1 MILKLFLKTCDTMKV
16 YLQKLVRKLRNAI
29 YNRLSS
35 NNPNNK
41 GIRLQPTLFLGQGK
55 IEIGNNTTFGYFP
68 SPLFYSTYCHI
79 EARCADAV
87 IRVGSNNHFNNNF
100 SIVAEHGNVIIGDN
114 CLVGTN
120 VSIINSDF
128 HPISIKDRHACTQK
142 SKDVVIGNN
151 VFIGSNVS
159 ICKGVTIGDNAVI
172 ANGSVVFDN
181 VKADTIVKGNPAIFY
196 KEIYE

>member
-1 MILKLFLKTCDTMKV
+1 MVRRLIPKLIH
-16 YLQKLVRKLRNAI
+16 KLRVYYYKKI
-29 YNRLSS
+29 STLVSD
-35 NNPNNK
+35 
-41 GIRLQPTLFLGQGK
+41 GICQKYQPVLFLGKGK
-55 IEIGNNTTFGYFP
+55 VILGSGNTFGYFP
-68 SPLFYSTYCHI
+68 SPYYYNGYCHI

-87 IRVGSNNHFNNNF
+87 IRIGSNNHFNNNF

-114 CLVGTN
+114 CLFGTN

-128 HPISIKDRHACTQK
+128 HPISIKDRHSCTQK

-181 VKADTIVKGNPAIFY
+181 VKANTIVKGNPAIFY

>member
-1 MILKLFLKTCDTMKV
+1 MRISLYKIVRHLRIWYYRRMSTLKPIGSYKC
-16 YLQKLVRKLRNAI
+16 I
-29 YNRLSS
+29 
-35 NNPNNK
+35 
-41 GIRLQPTLFLGQGK
+41 QPVLFLGRGVVRIQGC
-55 IEIGNNTTFGYFP
+55 IFGYNP
-68 SPLFYSTYCHI
+68 SQAFHGGYCHI
-79 EARCADAV
+79 EARHEDAEM
-87 IRVGSNNHFNNNF
+87 IIGCNNQFNNNLL
-100 SIVAEHGNVIIGDN
+100 IVAEHGKIIVGDN

-142 SKDVVIGNN
+142 SKDVIIGNN

-159 ICKGVTIGDNAVI
+159 ICKGVTIGDNAVV

-181 VKADTIVKGNPAIFY
+181 VKANTIVKGNPAIFY

>member
-1 MILKLFLKTCDTMKV
+1 MNCREKIHEVLLKVRIKLFD
-16 YLQKLVRKLRNAI
+16 KL
-29 YNRLSS
+29 S
-35 NNPNNK
+35 NNKPSYV
-41 GIRLQPTLFLGQGK
+41 GMRRQPVLFLGSGT
-55 IEIGNNTTFGYFP
+55 INVGTNTVFGYFP
-68 SPLFYSTYCHI
+68 SPYYYNGYCHI

-181 VKADTIVKGNPAIFY
+181 VKANTIVKGNPAIFY

>member
-1 MILKLFLKTCDTMKV
+1 MNILQRIMSRV
-16 YLQKLVRKLRNAI
+16 IRKLRV
-29 YNRLSS
+29 YWYHHLSTLV
-35 NNPNNK
+35 PT
-41 GIRLQPTLFLGQGK
+41 GDCIQCQPVLFLGQGGVVL
-55 IEIGNNTTFGYFP
+55 GNSNVFGYFP
-68 SPLFYSTYCHI
+68 SFYYYNGYCHI
-79 EARCADAV
+79 EARCVDAV
-87 IRVGSNNHFNNNF
+87 IRIGSNNHFNNNF

-128 HPISIKDRHACTQK
+128 HPISIKERHFGTQK

-159 ICKGVTIGDNAVI
+159 ICKGVNIGDNSVI
-172 ANGSVVFDN
+172 ANGSVVFAD
-181 VKADTIVKGNPAIFY
+181 VKANTIVKGNPAVFY